1 MLSQELLDILACPAC
16 KGEITPLEDGHFL
29 LCRRCRLRYPV
40 RNGIPVMLVD
50 EAETVP
56 ERVTTD
62 DIT

>member
-16 KGEITPLEDGHFL
+16 KGEITPLEGGHFL